1 MFKQKTINLNVDNR
15 LINKYFLVA
24 TLILFTFAAYHVYGT
39 WKELSNKQYS
49 SVYNLAKAT
58 AAFISPDLITSV
70 SKTNNVNLDQK
81 YNFLK
86 NSLSDVQ
93 QSIPAVSSTYIL
105 FPKNGKIIYLADTE
119 NHEQL
124 KTETQDSIY
133 PTERAGFVLS
143 LFKTKIFSPEEAIDH
158 REDITSVYAPVWDI
172 SNRDVVAIIGLDYRT
187 KDLTSEVFRHVISST
202 MAVLVLFLLLF
213 ALYIL
218 VLARFNKNHIDE
230 KFEMSQNLL
239 RNVFHRI
246 PEGIAVGRKF
256 GDFSVINPTFEKILG
271 WTNEQ
276 LLVTGW
282 QELTHPDDLTRNIEE
297 YEMFKRGEINEYSIE
312 KRMLKPDGL
321 YSWIN
326 MGVASLNQADK
337 GQGVNVWIIQD
348 INERKL
354 EREALEES
362 ERSKSV
368 LLANLPGMA
377 YRCINNRDWTMLFVS
392 ERCYE
397 LTGYTS
403 KDFLK
408 SKSVIFNEIIKE
420 EHREILWLEWQN
432 AIALHSTLRTEYEII
447 TASGETKWVLE
458 SGQGVYDENG
468 EIEAIEG
475 IIIDISQQKRKEEE
489 LQYISDHDNLTDLY
503 NRQYIDKILLKMD
516 VPESL
521 PLSLLV
527 ADINGLHL
535 INEAFGDSEGDLV
548 IKKAARIIQSCCL
561 GNYILARVAGDEFG
575 IIMPNTDN
583 SAAHGLI
590 KKIKEALVVYN
601 KNNKPQSSEINIS
614 MGYATKEDANE
625 HIEETLK
632 KANDY
637 LRNKKLLSQQS
648 SYSGIISSI
657 MTTVYEKSQE
667 TEKHAERLV
676 ELSTKVGRMLN
687 LMEKD
692 ISELQLLGMLHDI
705 GKIGIDDKI
714 LNKPGKLTEEE
725 WVIMRTHP
733 EIGYRIAKASHQLA
747 RISDYI
753 LTHHERWDGKGYPRG
768 LKGEDIPLLSRIL
781 SVADA
786 YDAMTEDRV
795 YRKAM
800 SKEQAIEEI
809 RRNAGSQFDPTI
821 AEMFI
826 ESVL

>member
-39 WKELSNKQYS
+39 WKELSSKQYS
-49 SVYNLAKAT
+49 SVYNLAKST

-70 SKTNNVNLDQK
+70 SQTKNVNLDKK

-105 FPKNGKIIYLADTE
+105 FPKNGEIIYLADTE
-119 NHEQL
+119 NHEQF
-124 KTETQDSIY
+124 KNETQDSIY

-187 KDLTSEVFRHVISST
+187 KDLTSEVFRHVINST

-218 VLARFNKNHIDE
+218 VLARFNKNYIDE

-256 GDFSVINPTFEKILG
+256 GDFSVINPAFEKILG

-276 LLVTGW
+276 LIVTGW

-297 YEMFKRGEINEYSIE
+297 YEKFKRGEINEYSIE

-354 EREALEES
+354 EREALGES

-368 LLANLPGMA
+368 LLSNLPGMA
-377 YRCINNRDWTMLFVS
+377 YRCLHDSDWTMLFVS
-392 ERCYE
+392 EGCYE

-403 KDFLK
+403 ENLLNNKYLA
-408 SKSVIFNEIIKE
+408 FNDLIKE
-420 EHREILWLEWQN
+420 EYREMLWLEWKR
-432 AIALHSTLRTEYEII
+432 ILALHSTIRTEYEII

-468 EIEAIEG
+468 KVEALEG
-475 IIIDISQQKRKEEE
+475 IIIDISKQKKKEEE
-489 LQYISDHDNLTDLY
+489 LQYISDHDNLTGLY
-503 NRQYIDKILLKMD
+503 NRQYMDRTVLKMD
-516 VPESL
+516 IQESL
-521 PLSLLV
+521 PMSLLV

-535 INEAFGDSEGDLV
+535 INEAFGEHEGDLV
-548 IKKAARIIQSCCL
+548 IIEAARIIQSCCRE
-561 GNYILARVAGDEFG
+561 NYILARIGGDEFG

-583 SAAHGLI
+583 IEAHKLTRQ
-590 KKIKEALVVYN
+590 IKEALVVYN
-601 KNNKPQSSEINIS
+601 KNNNPQSPEINIS
-614 MGYATKEDANE
+614 MGYATKEE
-625 HIEETLK
+625 RTELIEEILR

-637 LRNKKLLSQQS
+637 MRNRKLLSQRS
-648 SYSGIISSI
+648 SYSDIISSI

-809 RRNAGSQFDPTI
+809 RRNAGTQFDPAI
-821 AEMFI
+821 ARIFI
-826 ESVL
+826 ESVS